1 MIHIVE
7 NELREINCF
16 CNLFFKP
23 LHPLIILF
31 PNFCLCFFVLC
42 LSYCVVQ
49 PELGSIAHIVERW
62 SRTNC
67 LCELLLRDPF
77 DVAPLSPG
85 HEDVDGGVGGGVD
98 GGVNGGG
105 GDDGLHVE
113 CLLIRSPLS
122 LLMVFVMVICDGADY
137 LWVSPP

>member
-62 SRTNC
+62 SRTDC
-67 LCELLLRDPF
+67 LCKVLLRDPF

-85 HEDVDGGVGGGVD
+85 HEDVDGGVKVELIL
-98 GGVNGGG
+98 VSMLVVVIMVLMLNVCWL
-105 GDDGLHVE
+105 GL
-113 CLLIRSPLS
+113 L
-122 LLMVFVMVICDGADY
+122 
-137 LWVSPP
+137 

>member
-1 MIHIVE
+1 MIHIVD

-49 PELGSIAHIVERW
+49 PELGSITHIVERW
-62 SRTNC
+62 SRTDC
-67 LCELLLRDPF
+67 LCEVLLRDPL

-85 HEDVDGGVGGGVD
+85 HEDVDGVCDVGVLGGVD
-98 GGVNGGG
+98 FDVNGGG
-105 GDDGLHVE
+105 GEDGLNVE
-113 CLLIRSPLS
+113 CLLVRSPLRS
-122 LLMVFVMVICDGADY
+122 L
-137 LWVSPP
+137 